1 MNEKI
6 IDRTGTPWSNEEID
20 IIVEDYF
27 NMLHKELRGQNFRK
41 SDHNRRVQSRTGRSK
56 GSVEYKYQ
64 NISAVLNILGCPR
77 IDGYLPAK
85 NIQKAL
91 IPGVERYLDNF
102 KWESWI
108 DTSLLDRVKKT
119 SSTDIADE
127 IQILQQIPIPS
138 NKPSSREVTRLV
150 RKFDPAARDARIRE
164 IGLLGEQR
172 VFHSEQ
178 TRLKNDGRKD
188 LASKVR
194 WVSREDGDGA
204 GYDIRS
210 FTSTGQE
217 LFLEVKTTIGSEQTP
232 FFISANEVE
241 FSEEHPE
248 HSRIFRVFDLPKVP
262 RAFILRPPLEND
274 LILTPKNFR
283 ADLR

>member
-27 NMLHKELRGQNFRK
+27 NMLHKELRGQKFRK

-138 NKPSSREVTRLV
+138 KKPSSREVTRLI

-164 IGLLGEQR
+164 IGMLGEQR

-217 LFLEVKTTIGSEQTP
+217 LFLEVKTTIGSAQTP

-274 LILTPKNFR
+274 LILTPKNFL

>member
-27 NMLHKELRGQNFRK
+27 NMLHKELRGQKFRK

-138 NKPSSREVTRLV
+138 KKPSSREVTRLI

-164 IGLLGEQR
+164 IGMLGEQR

-274 LILTPKNFR
+274 LILTPKNFL

>member
-27 NMLHKELRGQNFRK
+27 NMLHKELRGQKFRK

-138 NKPSSREVTRLV
+138 KKPSSREVTRLI

-164 IGLLGEQR
+164 IGMLGEQR

-204 GYDIRS
+204 GYDIHS

-262 RAFILRPPLEND
+262 RAFILIPPLEND
-274 LILTPKNFR
+274 LILTPKNFL

>member
-27 NMLHKELRGQNFRK
+27 NMLHKELRGQEFRK

-138 NKPSSREVTRLV
+138 KKPSSREVTRLI

-164 IGLLGEQR
+164 IGMLGEQR

-217 LFLEVKTTIGSEQTP
+217 LFLEVKTTIGGAQTP
-232 FFISANEVE
+232 FFISANEVD

-248 HSRIFRVFDLPKVP
+248 HSRIFRVFDLPRVP
-262 RAFILRPPLEND
+262 RAFILSPPLEND

>member
-27 NMLHKELRGQNFRK
+27 NMLHKELRGQKFRK

-138 NKPSSREVTRLV
+138 KKPSSREVTRLI

-164 IGLLGEQR
+164 IGMLGEQR

-217 LFLEVKTTIGSEQTP
+217 LFLEVKTTIGGAQTP
-232 FFISANEVE
+232 FFISANEVD

>member
-6 IDRTGTPWSNEEID
+6 IDRAGTPWSDEEID

-27 NMLHKELRGQNFRK
+27 NMLHKELKGQKFRK
-41 SDHNRRVQSRTGRSK
+41 SDHNRKVQSRTGRSK
-56 GSVEYKYQ
+56 GSVEYKHQ
-64 NISAVLNILGCPR
+64 NISAVLDILGCPR
-77 IDGYLPAK
+77 INGYLPAK
-85 NIQKAL
+85 NIQRAL
-91 IPGVERYLDNF
+91 IPGVERYLDKF

-108 DTSLLDRVKKT
+108 DTSSLDRVKKT
-119 SSTDIADE
+119 SSSDIAVE
-127 IQILQQIPIPS
+127 IPILQQIPVPFKKPS
-138 NKPSSREVTRLV
+138 NREVTELI

-164 IGLLGEQR
+164 IGMLGEQR

-178 TRLKNDGRKD
+178 TRLQNDGRND
-188 LASKVR
+188 LARKVR
-194 WVSREDGDGA
+194 WVSQEDGDGA

-210 FTSTGQE
+210 FSSTGKE
-217 LFLEVKTTIGSEQTP
+217 LFLEVKTTIGGARTP
-232 FFISANEVE
+232 FFISANEVD

-248 HSRIFRVFDLPKVP
+248 HSRIFRVFDLPRVP
-262 RAFILRPPLEND
+262 RAFVLRPPLEND

>member
-27 NMLHKELRGQNFRK
+27 NMLHKELRGQEFRK

-138 NKPSSREVTRLV
+138 KKPSSREVTRLI

-164 IGLLGEQR
+164 IGMLGEQR

-217 LFLEVKTTIGSEQTP
+217 LFLEVKTTIGGAQTP
-232 FFISANEVE
+232 FFISANEVG

-248 HSRIFRVFDLPKVP
+248 HSRIFRVFDLPRVP

>member
-27 NMLHKELRGQNFRK
+27 NMLHKELRGQEFRK

-138 NKPSSREVTRLV
+138 KKPSSREVTRLI

-164 IGLLGEQR
+164 IGMLGEQR

-204 GYDIRS
+204 GYDFRS

-217 LFLEVKTTIGSEQTP
+217 LFLEVKTTIGGAQTP
-232 FFISANEVE
+232 FFISANEVG

-248 HSRIFRVFDLPKVP
+248 HSRIFRVFDLPRVP

-283 ADLR
+283 ANLR

>member
-27 NMLHKELRGQNFRK
+27 NMLHKELRGQKFRK

-138 NKPSSREVTRLV
+138 KKPSSREVTRLI

-164 IGLLGEQR
+164 IGMLGEQR

-217 LFLEVKTTIGSEQTP
+217 LFLEVKTTIGGAQTP
-232 FFISANEVE
+232 FFISANEVD

-248 HSRIFRVFDLPKVP
+248 HSRIFRVFDLPRVP

>member
-27 NMLHKELRGQNFRK
+27 NMLHKELRGQKFRK

-138 NKPSSREVTRLV
+138 KKPSSREVTRLI

-164 IGLLGEQR
+164 IGMLGEQR